1 MGKHTIRA
9 HGIAISEICAKKNR
23 SIYTVLKSPVL
34 VNIDE
39 NFEYKKNMCSIAI
52 LIRLTN
58 LYESITGVD
67 HNPELYIK
75 MFKPLFMVEYG
86 MLRRKYT
93 EEIHIFIEENLS
105 PMKNKV
111 EILIAQILNL
121 AVYIGKDEF
130 NRILQYVKLGCGSV
144 WVVKLNHIVTKNMKV
159 FLFDFLRNCV
169 EFKRQM
175 SLAFGESCQS
185 IMETNPICLDNRSFS
200 YFIDCIS
207 GEYNSSRN
215 HQQIRVL
222 AMQILIFKLSQV
234 LLRSTGQN
242 RDDSYIRIFKNLFQ
256 LFFDKDIVQWL
267 ITGNE
272 DFLRLDDQSPQ
283 ELSDKIL
290 DLSVIVGKDRFVQIL
305 KNINSCKEIEDPEG
319 KLDIS
324 SITDFI
330 PCFVER
336 HQKRLRTLHGLPIIL
351 SN

>member
-9 HGIAISEICAKKNR
+9 RGIAISEIRAKKNR

-34 VNIDE
+34 VNID
-39 NFEYKKNMCSIAI
+39 KDMCSVAI

-75 MFKPLFMVEYG
+75 MLKPFFMVEYG

-93 EEIHIFIEENLS
+93 EEIHMFIEENLS

-111 EILIAQILNL
+111 EPLIAQILNL

-130 NRILQYVKLGCGSV
+130 NRILRNIKLGCGSI
-144 WVVKLNHIVTKNMKV
+144 WSVKLNHIITKRMKI
-159 FLFDFLRNCV
+159 FFSDFLSNCV
-169 EFKRQM
+169 EFRRQM
-175 SLAFGESCQS
+175 SLAFGESCNS
-185 IMETNPICLDNRSFS
+185 IMQINPIYFDNRSVS
-200 YFIDCIS
+200 YLINCIS
-207 GEYNSSRN
+207 GEYDNDY
-215 HQQIRVL
+215 QQIRLV
-222 AMQILIFKLSQV
+222 AMQTLIFKLSQV

-290 DLSVIVGKDRFVQIL
+290 DLSAIIGRDKFVQTL
-305 KNINSCKEIEDPEG
+305 KNIHSCKEIEDPEG

-324 SITDFI
+324 DITDFI